1 MGSLSAGISSP
12 WAKERDCPFRGR
24 LPASGAVRSVSGTI
38 TITGIDDHDRPEIA
52 ITFDRK

>member
-24 LPASGAVRSVSGTI
+24 LPASGAVRSVSRTI

>member
-12 WAKERDCPFRGR
+12 WAKERDCPFRGK
-24 LPASGAVRSVSGTI
+24 LPASNAIRSVSR
-38 TITGIDDHDRPEIA
+38 DDHDRPEIA